1 VRTCGKDVL
10 LGGQAA
16 AEVDV
21 DATGVD
27 RLRLMATNAG
37 DSIDSDHEDCAEV
50 RVKEQAA
57 FGASALGAAR

>member
-1 VRTCGKDVL
+1 M
-10 LGGQAA
+10 
-16 AEVDV
+16 